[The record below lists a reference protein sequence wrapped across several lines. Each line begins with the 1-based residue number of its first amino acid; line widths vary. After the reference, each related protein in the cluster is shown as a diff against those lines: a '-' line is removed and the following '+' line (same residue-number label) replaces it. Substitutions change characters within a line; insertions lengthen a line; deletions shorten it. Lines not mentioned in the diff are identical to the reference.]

1 MSFPELVSWMVEGRD
16 VRQVVE
22 GQADEQGARAVADIA
37 APTAQRMPSWL
48 HRRLKSLARIERR
61 LPPHIGVE
69 LTALLFIATGAVGVL
84 SAGRTDELVATL
96 SQAGGLV
103 VESVKITGQMET
115 SEVAVLEKLQLP
127 ADASLPAIDVASAR
141 ERIETLPWVQTA
153 SLRKVYP
160 STLNHS
166 RSPPERQPYVLWQ
179 HDQQLQV
186 LDETGRVIGDASDAH
201 RSLVRVLGD
210 GAEARAPEA
219 LALADTAPGIRARLK
234 AAVLVGERRWNFV
247 LDNGVTL
254 MLPQDDPK
262 AALARIAGFDQTD
275 NLLGRDIVSVDL
287 RLGDRMYVRLTPEAA
302 ARREADL
309 KEQAKLAKRKGAST

>member
-1 MSFPELVSWMVEGRD
+1 M
-16 VRQVVE
+16 RQVVE
-22 GQADEQGARAVADIA
+22 GQADEQGARATADIA

-61 LPPHIGVE
+61 LPPHIGLE
-69 LTALLFIATGAVGVL
+69 LTALLFIATGTVGVL
-84 SAGRTDELVATL
+84 SAGRTAELVATL
-96 SQAGGLV
+96 SHAGGLV

-160 STLNHS
+160 STLKITID
-166 RSPPERQPYVLWQ
+166 ERQPYVLWQ

-262 AALARIAGFDQTD
+262 AALARIAGFDQSD

>member
-1 MSFPELVSWMVEGRD
+1 M
-16 VRQVVE
+16 RQVVE

-69 LTALLFIATGAVGVL
+69 LTALLFIATGTVGVL

-160 STLNHS
+160 STLKITID
-166 RSPPERQPYVLWQ
+166 ERQPYVLWQ

-210 GAEARAPEA
+210 GAETRAPEA

-262 AALARIAGFDQTD
+262 AALARIAGYDQTD

>member
-1 MSFPELVSWMVEGRD
+1 M
-16 VRQVVE
+16 RQVDG
-22 GQADEQGARAVADIA
+22 GQADGQGGRGQADIA
-37 APTAQRMPSWL
+37 APAGLRMPSWL
-48 HRRLKSLARIERR
+48 HRKMKAVARIERR
-61 LPPHIGVE
+61 LPPHLGLE
-69 LTALLFIATGAVGVL
+69 LTALLFIATGVAGVV
-84 SAGRTDELVATL
+84 SAGRTSELVASL
-96 SQAGGLV
+96 SNASGLV

-115 SEVAVLEKLQLP
+115 SEVAVLQKLDLP

-160 STLNHS
+160 STLKITID
-166 RSPPERQPYVLWQ
+166 ERQPYVLWQ

-201 RSLVRVLGD
+201 RGLVRVLGD
-210 GAEARAPEA
+210 GAESRASEA
-219 LALADTAPGIRARLK
+219 LALADTAPAIRARLK

-254 MLPQDDPK
+254 MLPQDDAK
-262 AALARIAGFDQTD
+262 AALARIAGFDQSN

-287 RLGDRMYVRLTPEAA
+287 RLGDRMYVRLTPDAA
-302 ARREADL
+302 ARRDADL

>member
-1 MSFPELVSWMVEGRD
+1 M
-16 VRQVVE
+16 RQVVG
-22 GQADEQGARAVADIA
+22 GQADEQGGRGQIDGA
-37 APTAQRMPSWL
+37 APAGLRMPSWL
-48 HRRLKSLARIERR
+48 HRRMKAVARLERQ
-61 LPPHIGVE
+61 LPAHIGIE
-69 LTALLFIATGAVGVL
+69 LTALLFIATGIAGVV
-84 SAGRTDELVATL
+84 SAGRTGELVASL
-96 SQAGGLV
+96 SNAGGLV

-115 SEVAVLEKLQLP
+115 SEVAVLAKLQLP

-160 STLNHS
+160 STLKITID
-166 RSPPERQPYVLWQ
+166 ERQPYVLWQ

-210 GAEARAPEA
+210 GAESRAAEA
-219 LALADTAPGIRARLK
+219 LALADTAPAIRSRLK

-262 AALARIAGFDQTD
+262 AALARIAAFDQSD
-275 NLLGRDIVSVDL
+275 NLLGRDIVSLDL

-302 ARREADL
+302 ARRDADL